1 MGFIRFFAVVFGALF
16 FTTIGIFAF
25 DAASVP
31 VSSLLG
37 SVMGGASGPC
47 PAGMAYVGASDGGF
61 CIDQFEAS
69 ANSSCKIAD
78 PKSKSETD
86 QNLSLPT
93 CKPDTVKDA
102 PPWRN
107 ISRSQAELACA
118 RVGKRL
124 PTNAE
129 WYKAAVGT
137 PDVERAG
144 SRDCNVGNVGGNAP
158 DKTGSHEACSSPQ
171 GSHDM
176 IGNVWEWVEET
187 VTDGSY
193 DARQLPDEG
202 YVTGVDANGIPIAT
216 NPERGDAAFFKDYFW
231 IQKGGVQGMI
241 RGGYWKSRTDGGLY
255 TVNVAVPP
263 SFTGEAV
270 GFRCAKNVDRP

>member
-1 MGFIRFFAVVFGALF
+1 MGFIRFFAVIFGALF

-37 SVMGGASGPC
+37 SVMGGVGGPC
-47 PAGMAYVGASDGGF
+47 PEGMAYVGSSGGGF
-61 CIDQFEAS
+61 CIDEYESS
-69 ANSSCKIAD
+69 ANTSCKIAD
-78 PKSKSETD
+78 PKSKSDTD
-86 QNLSLPT
+86 QNLSLPS
-93 CKPDTVKDA
+93 CKPETISGA

-137 PDVERAG
+137 PDVDRAT
-144 SRDCNVGNVGGNAP
+144 SRDCNVGNMSGNAP
-158 DKTGSHEACSSPQ
+158 DPTGSREACVSPQ
-171 GSHDM
+171 GPKDM

-193 DARQLPDEG
+193 DTRVLPDEG
-202 YVTGVDANGIPIAT
+202 YITGVDADGIPIST
-216 NPERGDAAFFKDYFW
+216 NLDRGDAAFFKDYFW
-231 IQKGGVQGMI
+231 IQKGGVQGVI
-241 RGGYWKSRTDGGLY
+241 RGGYWKSRSDGGLY
-255 TVNVAVPP
+255 SVNIAVPP

-270 GFRCAKNVDRP
+270 GFRCAKNADKS